1 MITQAKVISG
11 MTKYVTARCLVL
23 LSTFLNHSY
32 NKNDF
37 HQLYH
42 KALTVL
48 CYRTHIIFT
57 VVYWLLMITYLPK
70 YTVHT

>member
-23 LSTFLNHSY
+23 LSTFLNHRY
-32 NKNDF
+32 NKIDF